1 MSDIKTGLYLYS
13 VRKALVHDFMATLA
27 KVAETGYKNIELF
40 FESPYLARFDVPCT
54 AAEMRAVTGKLGLN
68 IVSSHVVY
76 HPYLNW
82 DEVIAYLKEA
92 GCQAIT
98 IPMYLYNLS
107 QTNTRIQEAYV
118 FAKKLNELGEK
129 CAKSGLKFYYHNYY
143 NEFEK
148 YDGKYIYDVLLEN
161 TDPAYVSF
169 EFDVYWATRGGV
181 DPVQWMDKIGSRL
194 KILQVQ
200 DLDKE
205 AKNLN
210 LVEVDGSFDNAFYPK
225 IHTHHGD
232 YTEIGNGL
240 LDFNAIFSKAK
251 TMDSLQYVMVAR
263 LNAAASQSSRAPKRT
278 WKHSTGCFDNK
289 YK

>member
-1 MSDIKTGLYLYS
+1 MNDIKIGLYLYS
-13 VRKALVHDFMATLA
+13 VRKALVHDFMGTLA

-40 FESPYLARFDVPCT
+40 FESPFLARFDVPCPASELL
-54 AAEMRAVTGKLGLN
+54 AATKKLGLT

-107 QTNTRIQEAYV
+107 QTNSKIQEAYA
-118 FAKKLNELGEK
+118 FANKLNALGEK
-129 CAKSGLKFYYHNYY
+129 CAKNGLKFYYHNYY

-148 YDGKYIYDVLLEN
+148 FDGKYIYDVLLEN
-161 TDPAYVSF
+161 TNPAYVSF

-181 DPVQWMDKIGSRL
+181 DPVVWMGKIGKRL
-194 KILQVQ
+194 GILQVQ
-200 DLDKE
+200 DLSKD
-205 AKNLN
+205 AKNIN
-210 LVEVDGSFDNAFYPK
+210 LVEVDGAFDNAFYPK
-225 IHTHHGD
+225 IHTHYGD

-240 LDFNAIFSKAK
+240 LDFPAIFSKAK
-251 TMDSLQYVMVAR
+251 ELGSVQYIMVAQTECG
-263 LNAAASQSSRAPKRT
+263 SKKEFQSAKENLETLARSL
-278 WKHSTGCFDNK
+278 
-289 YK
+289 